1 MHIII
6 IAHMCGIIAYKG
18 KKYNASDILFEGLHL
33 LEYRGY
39 DSAGIAVIDNNQI
52 KTFKKKGRV
61 KKAERFFNKNKISSK
76 IGIGH
81 TRWATHGEPNDI
93 NSHPIKSF
101 NKKFAIVHNG
111 IIENYKDLKKILI
124 EKRYKF
130 YTQTDT
136 EILINFIELCINNSN
151 NIEEGLSYAL
161 NKVQGAFAIVLIV
174 KNNPE
179 LMFAARK
186 GSPLAFGR
194 KRNEFFV
201 ASDANPIIKYTN
213 KIIYLDNDHILKI
226 DSEDFEILNYNLKK
240 INKTFETVNF
250 KLQKIEIGKYENF
263 MLKEI
268 MEQPFSLKQS
278 MLGRI
283 KNENIILGGINKYTN
298 KLLNCKRIIIIGCG
312 TSWHTGLIIEYF
324 FEKHLKIPVE
334 VEYASE
340 FRYRNPIIY
349 KDDIVFVISQS
360 GETADSLEATK
371 IAKEKGATVLG
382 IVNAVGSSIARETNE
397 GSYLHAGPE
406 IGVASTKAFTSQLLV
421 LFMIGLKAGYSKGNI
436 SKKKFH
442 ELITEIQNLPKKIK
456 TIFKDLKKIE
466 KIAYHIY
473 EKNNCLFMGRG
484 NNFPVALEGALK
496 LKEIS
501 YIHAEGYP
509 AAELKHGPIALIDK
523 EMPAIVI
530 CTKSTEYKKMI
541 NNIQEIKSRKAIAIG
556 IIDEKNIEVK
566 NILDHHIVVPTTK
579 ADFSPIINIVPLQ
592 LLSYYIAK
600 LRGCDVDKPRNL
612 AKSVTVE

>member
-1 MHIII
+1 
-6 IAHMCGIIAYKG
+6 MCGIIAYKG

-39 DSAGIAVIDNNQI
+39 DSAGIAVINNNQI
-52 KTFKKKGRV
+52 KTFKKRGRV
-61 KKAERFFNKNKISSK
+61 KKAEKFFNENKISSN

-93 NSHPIKSF
+93 NSHPIESF

-111 IIENYKDLKKILI
+111 IIENYKDLKNILV
-124 EKRYKF
+124 KKGYKF
-130 YTQTDT
+130 YTETDT
-136 EILINFIELCINNSN
+136 EVLINFIELCIKKSN
-151 NIEEGLSYAL
+151 NIEQGLSYAL
-161 NKVQGAFAIVLIV
+161 SKVEGAFAIVLIS
-174 KNNPE
+174 KKNPE

-201 ASDANPIIKYTN
+201 ASDANPIIKHTN

-226 DSEDFEILNYNLKK
+226 DSENFEILDCNLKK
-240 INKTFETVNF
+240 INKTFESVNLE
-250 KLQKIEIGKYENF
+250 LQKIEIGKYESY

-298 KLLNCKRIIIIGCG
+298 KLLDCKRIIIIGCG

-360 GETADSLEATK
+360 GETADTLEATK

-382 IVNAVGSSIARETNE
+382 IVNAVGSSIARETHE

-442 ELITEIQNLPKKIK
+442 ELITEIQNLPKKIQ

-530 CTKSTEYKKMI
+530 CTKSKEYKKMI

-600 LRGCDVDKPRNL
+600 FRGCDVDKPRNL

>member
-1 MHIII
+1 
-6 IAHMCGIIAYKG
+6 MCGIIAYKG

-39 DSAGIAVIDNNQI
+39 DSAGIAVINNNQI
-52 KTFKKKGRV
+52 KTFKKRGRV
-61 KKAERFFNKNKISSK
+61 KKAEKFFNENKISSN

-93 NSHPIKSF
+93 NSHPIESF

-111 IIENYKDLKKILI
+111 IIENYKDLKNILV
-124 EKRYKF
+124 KKGYKF
-130 YTQTDT
+130 YTETDT
-136 EILINFIELCINNSN
+136 EVLINFIELCIKKSN
-151 NIEEGLSYAL
+151 NIEQGLSYAL
-161 NKVQGAFAIVLIV
+161 SKVEGAFAIVLIS
-174 KNNPE
+174 KKNPE
-179 LMFAARK
+179 LMFASRK
-186 GSPLAFGR
+186 GSPLAFGI

-201 ASDANPIIKYTN
+201 ASDARPIIKHTN

-226 DSEDFEILNYNLKK
+226 DSEDFEILDYNLKK
-240 INKTFETVNF
+240 INKTFENVNLE
-250 KLQKIEIGKYENF
+250 LQKIEIGKYESY

-268 MEQPFSLKQS
+268 MEQPFSLNQS

-283 KNENIILGGINKYTN
+283 KNENIILGGIHKYTN
-298 KLLNCKRIIIIGCG
+298 KLLDCKRIIIIGCG

-349 KDDIVFVISQS
+349 KDDVVFVISQS
-360 GETADSLEATK
+360 GETADTLEATK

-382 IVNAVGSSIARETNE
+382 IVNAIGSSIARETHE

-436 SKKKFH
+436 SKKKYH
-442 ELITEIQNLPKKIK
+442 ELITEIQNLPKKIQ

-530 CTKSTEYKKMI
+530 CTKSKEYKKMI
-541 NNIQEIKSRKAIAIG
+541 SNIQEIKSRKAIAIG

-579 ADFSPIINIVPLQ
+579 ADFSPIINIIPLQ
-592 LLSYYIAK
+592 LLSYYVAK

>member
-1 MHIII
+1 
-6 IAHMCGIIAYKG
+6 MCGIIAYKG
-18 KKYNASDILFEGLHL
+18 KKYDASDILFEGLHL

-61 KKAERFFNKNKISSK
+61 KKAERFFNKSKISSK

-93 NSHPIKSF
+93 NSHPIESF

-124 EKRYKF
+124 EKGYKF

-136 EILINFIELCINNSN
+136 EILINFIELCIKDSN
-151 NIEEGLSYAL
+151 NIEKGLSYAL
-161 NKVQGAFAIVLIV
+161 NKVQGAFAVVLIV

-201 ASDANPIIKYTN
+201 ASDANPIIKHTN

-226 DSEDFEILNYNLKK
+226 DSEDFEILDYNLKK
-240 INKTFETVNF
+240 INKTFESVNLE
-250 KLQKIEIGKYENF
+250 LQKIEIGKYESY

-298 KLLNCKRIIIIGCG
+298 KLLDCKRIIIIGCG

-360 GETADSLEATK
+360 GETADTLEATK

-382 IVNAVGSSIARETNE
+382 IVNAVGSSIARETHE

-442 ELITEIQNLPKKIK
+442 ELINEIQNLPKKIK

-523 EMPAIVI
+523 EMPVIVI

-600 LRGCDVDKPRNL
+600 FRGCDVDKPRNL